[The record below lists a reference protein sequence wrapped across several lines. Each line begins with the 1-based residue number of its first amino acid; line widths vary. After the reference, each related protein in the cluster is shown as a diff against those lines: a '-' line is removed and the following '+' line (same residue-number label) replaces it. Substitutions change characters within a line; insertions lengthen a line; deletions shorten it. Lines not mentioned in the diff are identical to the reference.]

1 MMAFDEILTDV
12 FIYLII
18 AGIVG
23 GGTLCMALYR
33 CVHKQGKRGLRQ
45 SKAILLM
52 AKSIDGFTKKNH
64 PGDESDLYEKSEIA
78 LTDEKGEL

>member
-1 MMAFDEILTDV
+1 MFFEAIVADVIVYVFMAV
-12 FIYLII
+12 
-18 AGIVG
+18 AVGI
-23 GGTLCMALYR
+23 GTLFIALYR

-52 AKSIDGFTKKNH
+52 AKSIDNFTKRNH
-64 PGDESDLYEKSEIA
+64 PDSESDLYDKAEIT